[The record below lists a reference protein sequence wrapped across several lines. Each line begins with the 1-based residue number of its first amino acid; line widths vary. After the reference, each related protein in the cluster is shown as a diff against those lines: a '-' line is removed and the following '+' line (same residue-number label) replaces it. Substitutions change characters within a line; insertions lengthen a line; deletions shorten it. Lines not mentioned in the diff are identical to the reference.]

1 MRGAYRAGMLPHAI
15 TTRSLLAQLEAK
27 RRADAALRWSQSFPG
42 APAASKRD
50 RVIRAPRRPR

>member
-27 RRADAALRWSQSFPG
+27 RRADAALRWSQAFPG
-42 APAASKRD
+42 VPTASKAAP
-50 RVIRAPRRPR
+50 VIRSPRRPR